1 MPKQHIYTQKN
12 LKAIKII
19 SLAILILIS
28 LTTPF
33 KFYKMFKELETISY
47 STLEIIL
54 SIFSFLL
61 NFLLIV
67 FSAILIKFPQKLF
80 LIGIEALAYSLG
92 MSIFDSEA
100 IMSLLMLCV
109 TFSTLL
115 LRGNFNNNKKKI
127 LLTFIILYLFE
138 LLIPLRQGFEIFIN
152 VFFQKIGTTI
162 LLGIIGFFSF
172 EYCKQ
177 IFSNEST
184 NEKIMNIA
192 KFKGLD
198 RSDMYLLQQVLD
210 NKKYK
215 EIAQSIHGSEG
226 ALRNKL
232 SKIYKILEVGDRTG
246 FLTIYSGYE
255 LIYEPEQS
263 ETVTNQPQPQAN
275 RSC

>member
-1 MPKQHIYTQKN
+1 MPKQHIYTHKS
-12 LKAIKII
+12 LKVIKII

-33 KFYKMFKELETISY
+33 KLYKMFKELKTISY
-47 STLEIIL
+47 SPLEIIV

-61 NFLLIV
+61 NFLLII

-80 LIGIEALAYSLG
+80 LIGIAALVYSLG

-115 LRGNFNNNKKKI
+115 LRGNFKNKKKEI
-127 LLTFIILYLFE
+127 LFTFLILYLFE
-138 LLIPLRQGFEIFIN
+138 LLIPLKQGFEIFLN
-152 VFFQKIGTTI
+152 VFFEKIGTTI

-172 EYCKQ
+172 EYFKQ
-177 IFSNEST
+177 LFSKESS
-184 NEKIMNIA
+184 NEKILNIA
-192 KFKGLD
+192 LFEGLD

-215 EIAQSIHGSEG
+215 EIAHSIHGSEG

-232 SKIYKILEVGDRTG
+232 SKIYKILEVGDRVG

-255 LIYEPEQS
+255 LIYNPE
-263 ETVTNQPQPQAN
+263 
-275 RSC
+275 

>member
-1 MPKQHIYTQKN
+1 MDN
-12 LKAIKII
+12 LVDEIIKGRKTFFIAPDR
-19 SLAILILIS
+19 SLLPQGLLEEC
-28 LTTPF
+28 LTMGYECYF
-33 KFYKMFKELETISY
+33 IDNDIFLSIETKV
-47 STLEIIL
+47 EIIL

-177 IFSNEST
+177 IFSMLASGDFNHYESG
-184 NEKIMNIA
+184 E
-192 KFKGLD
+192 
-198 RSDMYLLQQVLD
+198 
-210 NKKYK
+210 
-215 EIAQSIHGSEG
+215 
-226 ALRNKL
+226 
-232 SKIYKILEVGDRTG
+232 
-246 FLTIYSGYE
+246 
-255 LIYEPEQS
+255 
-263 ETVTNQPQPQAN
+263 N
-275 RSC
+275 RQN

>member
-172 EYCKQ
+172 
-177 IFSNEST
+177 
-184 NEKIMNIA
+184 
-192 KFKGLD
+192 
-198 RSDMYLLQQVLD
+198 
-210 NKKYK
+210 
-215 EIAQSIHGSEG
+215 
-226 ALRNKL
+226 
-232 SKIYKILEVGDRTG
+232 
-246 FLTIYSGYE
+246 
-255 LIYEPEQS
+255 
-263 ETVTNQPQPQAN
+263 
-275 RSC
+275 

>member
-12 LKAIKII
+12 LKAIKLI

-33 KFYKMFKELETISY
+33 KLYKMFKELETISY

-138 LLIPLRQGFEIFIN
+138 LLIPLRQGFEIFLN
-152 VFFQKIGTTI
+152 VFFQKIGTSI
-162 LLGIIGFFSF
+162 LIAIIGFFSF

-177 IFSNEST
+177 IFSKESS

-263 ETVTNQPQPQAN
+263 ETVTN
-275 RSC
+275 

>member
-1 MPKQHIYTQKN
+1 MPNQHIYTHKN

-33 KFYKMFKELETISY
+33 KLYKVFKELKTISY

-54 SIFSFLL
+54 SVFSFLL

-67 FSAILIKFPQKLF
+67 FSAILIKYPQKLF
-80 LIGIEALAYSLG
+80 LIGIEALAYSLT

-100 IMSLLMLCV
+100 MMSLLMLCV

-138 LLIPLRQGFEIFIN
+138 LLIPLRQGFEIFLN
-152 VFFQKIGTTI
+152 VFFQKIGTSI
-162 LLGIIGFFSF
+162 LIAIIGFFSF

-177 IFSNEST
+177 IFSKESS
-184 NEKIMNIA
+184 NEKILNIA
-192 KFKGLD
+192 KFKDLD

-215 EIAQSIHGSEG
+215 EIAHSIHGSEG

-232 SKIYKILEVGDRTG
+232 SKIYKILEVGDRVG

-255 LIYEPEQS
+255 LVYNPE
-263 ETVTNQPQPQAN
+263 
-275 RSC
+275 